1 LGDELFHQSFQLA
14 KGPRDEQQ
22 DTVLCLTDL
31 EQNPSSSGRQRWVG
45 GNTGGGLA
53 SLSVIESARIFWL
66 RSGFWLGVWKKHPL
80 TILFVLSGTI
90 LLTAAVA
97 LLIYFL
103 PG

>member
-1 LGDELFHQSFQLA
+1 M
-14 KGPRDEQQ
+14 
-22 DTVLCLTDL
+22 
-31 EQNPSSSGRQRWVG
+31 
-45 GNTGGGLA
+45 
-53 SLSVIESARIFWL
+53 SVIESARIFWL

-80 TILFVLSGTI
+80 TILLVLSGTI